1 MNNTYFIY
9 VKHIFFILFSIEFL
23 LSDSPNKIVEFI
35 SLDVS
40 NENEFEKSPFFP
52 SPGNTL
58 NGEYIESYNINNSLS
73 CGQAGCHPDIY
84 HQWESSAHRNSSFNN
99 PFYKKSVEYL
109 VSTGDTA
116 AVRWCGS
123 CHDPVMLYSGLQET
137 FLEEN
142 MKLPEASAGVTC
154 EVCHG
159 MVDIP
164 DITGNG
170 NYVLDKIDNH
180 PALGRQAALKRLKI
194 QLNPKKHSSNMLKPL
209 HKQEEFC
216 ATCHK
221 VSLDEPINHY
231 RWMRGQNEYDAW
243 QASGVSHNAVA
254 SFYKPPVALDCNSCH
269 MSTVPSTD
277 AGNKNGK
284 VKNHWFPGANT
295 ALPALKSIDD
305 KDWIKR
311 TSDYLSRDRIA
322 VDIFGV
328 KIDGKIYH
336 AIEDNLNLKPG
347 QEVEFHIIVRTLNVG
362 HSFPGGTIDSNEAWL
377 QIIGKNNDKKI
388 IFSSGLIDSNKV
400 VDKSSHFFR
409 GALLDANGEFIL
421 KRNPHEWRTTL
432 YKNTIPPGSA
442 DIIRY
447 SWKVPDDFSS
457 EIQLSASVMY
467 RKFNREITVFSLD
480 DLVDLPVVNMAT
492 DKILISPSKET
503 QYNFESH
510 IRFNDYGI
518 ALLRQNKLGES
529 LSAFEKV
536 ISINPDYSDGYI
548 NASRVLIKQGDFEK
562 AMSYLTKAI
571 KIDKNYPKPYFFK
584 GIINKTEGDFLS
596 SISDFNKVL
605 EKHPRDRNVLKN
617 IGQAYYLNDDYV
629 NAKFSY
635 ESVLEIDPEDHD
647 AHYNLMLIHRNLGN
661 IDKAKFHSEKYL
673 KYKPD
678 ENARSISRSAR
689 LKYPYANNEAQQ
701 VHSHSLN

>member
-1 MNNTYFIY
+1 MRSFYLKLI
-9 VKHIFFILFSIEFL
+9 FL
-23 LSDSPNKIVEFI
+23 LIFLFEPLLSESPNKLVEFI
-35 SLDVS
+35 SSGSLDKVDLK
-40 NENEFEKSPFFP
+40 NTPFFP

-58 NGEYIESYNINNSLS
+58 DGEYIESYNINNSLS

-123 CHDPVMLYSGLQET
+123 CHDPIMLYSGLQET

-180 PALGRQAALKRLKI
+180 PALGRQATLKRLKI
-194 QLNPKKHSSNMLKPL
+194 KLNPKKHSANMLKPL

-216 ATCHK
+216 ASCHK

-243 QASGVSHNAVA
+243 QNSGVSHNAVA
-254 SFYKPPVALDCNSCH
+254 SFYKPPVALDCTSCH
-269 MSTVPSTD
+269 MSTVSSTD
-277 AGNKNGK
+277 AGNKNGN

-322 VDIFGV
+322 VDIFSVKVDGV
-328 KIDGKIYH
+328 NYY
-336 AIEDNLNLKPG
+336 AIEDNLKLKPG

-377 QIIGKNNDKKI
+377 QIIGKLKNEKI
-388 IFSSGLIDSNKV
+388 IFSSGLIDSNKF
-400 VDKSSHFFR
+400 VDPSSHFFR

-432 YKNTIPPGSA
+432 YKNIIPPGSA

-447 SWKVPDDFSS
+447 NWKVPDDFNS
-457 EIQLSASVMY
+457 EIQLTASVMY
-467 RKFNREITVFSLD
+467 RKFNREITIFSLD
-480 DLVDLPVVNMAT
+480 ELVDLPVVNMAS
-492 DKILISPSKET
+492 DKMTISSNLET
-503 QYNFESH
+503 SYNFKSH

-536 ISINPDYSDGYI
+536 IDINPLYSDGYI
-548 NASRVLIKQGDFEK
+548 NASRVLIKQGNFERAK
-562 AMSYLTKAI
+562 IYLKKAI
-571 KIDKNYPKPYFFK
+571 EIDKDYPKPYFFM
-584 GIINKTEGDFLS
+584 GLIYKTEGDFDS
-596 SISDFNKVL
+596 SITNFNKVL
-605 EKHPRDRNVLKN
+605 KNHPKDRNVLKN
-617 IGQAYYLNDDYV
+617 IGQAYYLKDDFK
-629 NAKFSY
+629 NAKESY
-635 ESVLEIDPEDHD
+635 EDVLKIDPEDHD
-647 AHYNLMLIHRNLGN
+647 AHYNLMLINRNLGN
-661 IDKAKFHSEKYL
+661 IDLGKFHGEKYL

-701 VHSHSLN
+701 VHSHSLK

>member
-1 MNNTYFIY
+1 LKIVRNQ
-9 VKHIFFILFSIEFL
+9 FL
-23 LSDSPNKIVEFI
+23 LIYYLFFCTILYGESPDKNNIKN
-35 SLDVS
+35 SH
-40 NENEFEKSPFFP
+40 FFP

-58 NGEYIESYNINNSLS
+58 DGNYLESTNLNNSLS
-73 CGQAGCHPDIY
+73 CGQSGCHTDIY
-84 HQWESSAHRNSSFNN
+84 NQWERSAHRNSSFNN

-116 AVRWCGS
+116 SVRWCGS
-123 CHDPVMLYSGLQET
+123 CHDPVMLFSGLQET
-137 FLEEN
+137 FSSEN
-142 MKLPEASAGVTC
+142 MNLPEASAGITC

-170 NYVLDKIDNH
+170 NYIIDKIANH
-180 PALGRQAALKRLKI
+180 PAYGKQAALQRLKI
-194 QLNPKKHSSNMLKPL
+194 KLNPKKHSSMMLKPL

-216 ATCHK
+216 ASCHK

-243 QASGVSHNAVA
+243 QNSGVSHNAVA
-254 SFYKPPVALDCNSCH
+254 SFYKPPVALDCSSCH
-269 MSTVPSTD
+269 MSTVSSND

-295 ALPALKSIDD
+295 ALPALKSINDI
-305 KDWIKR
+305 DWIKR

-322 VDIFGV
+322 VDIFSV
-328 KIDGKIYH
+328 KVDGKFYF
-336 AIEDNLNLKPG
+336 AIEDNLSLKPG
-347 QEVEFHIIVRTLNVG
+347 QEVEFQIIVRTLNVG

-377 QIIGKNNDKKI
+377 QIIGKQNNEKI
-388 IFSSGLIDSNKV
+388 VFSSGLIDSNKV
-400 VDKSSHFFR
+400 VDQSSHFFR

-447 SWKVPDDFSS
+447 KWKVPDDFNSKI
-457 EIQLSASVMY
+457 ELRVSVMY

-480 DLVDLPVVNMAT
+480 DLVDLPVVDMAQDRLT
-492 DKILISPSKET
+492 ISSDVET
-503 QYNFESH
+503 SYNFTSP

-529 LSAFEKV
+529 LNAFEKV
-536 ISINPDYSDGYI
+536 IEINPSYSDGYI

-562 AMSYLTKAI
+562 AMNYLNKAI
-571 KIDKNYPKPYFFK
+571 QIDKNYSKPYFFK
-584 GIINKTEGDFLS
+584 GLIDKTKGNFES
-596 SISDFNKVL
+596 SIANFKIVL
-605 EKHPRDRNVLKN
+605 ENHPRDRNVLKN
-617 IGQAYYLNDDYV
+617 IGQSYYLSDDFI
-629 NAKFSY
+629 NAQKSY
-635 ESVLEIDPEDHD
+635 EDVLKIDPEDHD
-647 AHYNLMLIHRNLGN
+647 AHYNLMLIHRNIGN
-661 IDKAKFHSEKYL
+661 IELGKFHSLKYL

-678 ENARSISRSAR
+678 ESARSISRSAR
-689 LKYPYANNEAQQ
+689 LKFPYSNNEAQK
-701 VHSHSLN
+701 VHSHILN